1 MQKYLDVT
9 GAAIYIKAL
18 VYKRI
23 SQIQLFNGDVKVSQL
38 CMLKGSKVSNPFTWY
53 QSKRKQRKEIAVLF
67 IVAIKE
73 IVEVIELQ
81 DNCVTKLY

>member
-23 SQIQLFNGDVKVSQL
+23 SQIQLFNGDV
-38 CMLKGSKVSNPFTWY
+38 
-53 QSKRKQRKEIAVLF
+53 
-67 IVAIKE
+67 
-73 IVEVIELQ
+73 EVISTMHAER
-81 DNCVTKLY
+81 K

>member
-23 SQIQLFNGDVKVSQL
+23 SQIQLFNGDVEVSRL
-38 CMLKGSKVSNPFTWY
+38 CMLKEVRSQTLSLGTRVRGNRE
-53 QSKRKQRKEIAVLF
+53 RK
-67 IVAIKE
+67 
-73 IVEVIELQ
+73 
-81 DNCVTKLY
+81 